1 MLAEQRQAEKQK
13 EVSERTATQL
23 AQKQEEAAKR
33 RLKVDGDLAKAEPAL
48 EAAQESVSGIRRE
61 QLNELRGYATPPAAV
76 RVALEPVIAL
86 ITRTPAKPEWA
97 DVKAWLRREDF
108 IRSIMQFD
116 KDDIA
121 PKVKT
126 FLQANY
132 LNDETAF
139 DPQRIMAASRA
150 AGPLALWVKSIVEYS
165 SVFHSIAPLRAE
177 LHKLEEETAR
187 MREEQQA
194 LDAKI
199 TELESSIE
207 GLKAEYATL
216 IARAESIKTDMKAV
230 QEKVGRSVQLL
241 SNLSSERARW
251 EESSKSFVTQMACL
265 VGDCLFT
272 AAFLAY
278 IGFFDHY
285 YRRYLQTEWRDA
297 IDAINLKR
305 RPELRFAEFLSSP
318 SERLE
323 WEKQG
328 LPSDELCV
336 ENALIMK
343 NYNRYPLVI
352 DPSDQA
358 LKFVMNHYSSRKIQR
373 TSFADEGFMK
383 HLETAIRF
391 GLPLLVQD
399 VEKIDPILNSVLNKE
414 VQRAGGRV
422 LIRVGDSEI
431 DYSEAFVLYMLTRDP
446 NAAFSP
452 DLCSRVTFV
461 NFTVTP
467 SSL

>member
-1 MLAEQRQAEKQK
+1 MSPLDTVEMIAVEAGQMSSFETAELSAVETGQMSAGKTIQMSSAETRQMHNNEAGRSPISPVDIRLFSTEDMCLVLTADICP
-13 EVSERTATQL
+13 VSTA
-23 AQKQEEAAKR
+23 
-33 RLKVDGDLAKAEPAL
+33 DICP
-48 EAAQESVSGIRRE
+48 VSTEDISSGR
-61 QLNELRGYATPPAAV
+61 
-76 RVALEPVIAL
+76 
-86 ITRTPAKPEWA
+86 A

-305 RPELRFAEFLSSP
+305 RPELRFAEFLSS
-318 SERLE
+318 
-323 WEKQG
+323 
-328 LPSDELCV
+328 
-336 ENALIMK
+336 
-343 NYNRYPLVI
+343 
-352 DPSDQA
+352 
-358 LKFVMNHYSSRKIQR
+358 SS
-373 TSFADEGFMK
+373 
-383 HLETAIRF
+383 
-391 GLPLLVQD
+391 
-399 VEKIDPILNSVLNKE
+399 
-414 VQRAGGRV
+414 
-422 LIRVGDSEI
+422 
-431 DYSEAFVLYMLTRDP
+431 
-446 NAAFSP
+446 
-452 DLCSRVTFV
+452 
-461 NFTVTP
+461 
-467 SSL
+467 